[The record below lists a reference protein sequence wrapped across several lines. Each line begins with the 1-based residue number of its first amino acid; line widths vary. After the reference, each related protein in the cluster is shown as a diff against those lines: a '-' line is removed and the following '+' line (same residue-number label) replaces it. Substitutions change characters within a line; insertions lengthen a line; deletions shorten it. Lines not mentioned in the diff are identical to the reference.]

1 MSKYVTA
8 LKIINAIT
16 GVFEQT
22 TGGSTGCNHNGC
34 NCRIKNE
41 DYEDFKSTN
50 KVCPVC
56 KHPYYDHDIFA

>member
-22 TGGSTGCNHNGC
+22 TGGSTGCNHKGC

-41 DYEDFKSTN
+41 DYLPAFQESINIIWMLKIET
-50 KVCPVC
+50 
-56 KHPYYDHDIFA
+56 I